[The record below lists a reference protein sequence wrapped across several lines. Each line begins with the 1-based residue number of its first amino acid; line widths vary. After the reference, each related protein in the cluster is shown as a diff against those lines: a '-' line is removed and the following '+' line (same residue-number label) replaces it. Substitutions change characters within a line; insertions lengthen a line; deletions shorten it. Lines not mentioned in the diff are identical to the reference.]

1 MEFSW
6 HCQKRNSYKDNAHLF
21 CINISHSQKK
31 WSPPGSTASP
41 GQLLPSLLLSMRD
54 NKTSLHQHNGYSNLC
69 LSRFCESYGDRIRVS
84 QEGRMVR
91 SQAGLGCCLALAPSA
106 TILIPSQPPQ
116 GRRQAA
122 SSQGQAK
129 SYLVS
134 QKIWRRHGV
143 WLRRKT
149 KGHCVELLLKNRA
162 NSGCLYCQP
171 QTKAQGLSLTSFT
184 GR

>member
-6 HCQKRNSYKDNAHLF
+6 HCQKGNSYKDNAHLF

-41 GQLLPSLLLSMRD
+41 RQLLPSLLLSMRD
-54 NKTSLHQHNGYSNLC
+54 NKMSQHQQQWLQRSVC
-69 LSRFCESYGDRIRVS
+69 LSRLCESYGDRIRVQPTGYDGEIS
-84 QEGRMVR
+84 GW
-91 SQAGLGCCLALAPSA
+91 LGMLFGSSSLCHYLDSF
-106 TILIPSQPPQ
+106 PQ
-116 GRRQAA
+116 WRRQAA
-122 SSQGQAK
+122 SSQGQEK
-129 SYLVS
+129 SYPVS

-162 NSGCLYCQP
+162 NSSCLYCQP
-171 QTKAQGLSLTSFT
+171 QTKAQGLSLTSFA